1 MVDVKDKN
9 STHYAMKKY
18 NLFILKKKIKMGSKT
33 NGQSI
38 IFIYFIAKYSTQAD
52 QIIKE
57 V

>member
-38 IFIYFIAKYSTQAD
+38 IFYIFYSEIFNTS
-52 QIIKE
+52 
-57 V
+57 